1 MKKVLELSSNESS
14 SENEEIERKNTS
26 GKGKLRPGQK
36 AKSSKP
42 CNLSDAF
49 FKVNINAKDSD
60 TLTNFIC
67 KQCKFIAKDSPTL
80 ESHQLFNHQSVKLGQ
95 KKIMVAIWP

>member
-1 MKKVLELSSNESS
+1 MKKVLEPFSNESS
-14 SENEEIERKNTS
+14 TKNEEIERKNIY
-26 GKGKLRPGQK
+26 GKGKLRPDQK
-36 AKSSKP
+36 AKSSKRFNP
-42 CNLSDAF
+42 SNAS
-49 FKVNINAKDSD
+49 FKVNINAKDLD